1 MEKKVPSSSSGYEQ
15 TCTHDNVPQMDAF
28 ADEGIAEIPLRG
40 SIFSSVRDRMLR
52 RHDSM
57 FSVDS
62 NYHDPSSNDLTVLQ
76 GAALLTA
83 DCLGV
88 GLLALPEDVKV
99 LGRWL
104 GIGFLILNLPINLYG
119 RNPLMYP
126 WCHRVESLSN

>member
-1 MEKKVPSSSSGYEQ
+1 MPSSSGYEQ
-15 TCTHDNVPQMDAF
+15 TATTNSDHGLTVETY
-28 ADEGIAEIPLRG
+28 ADGEAGEIATTQPG
-40 SIFSSVRDRMLR
+40 SILTSVRDRMLQ

-62 NYHDPSSNDLTVLQ
+62 NYTDPSANDLTVWQ

-104 GIGFLILNLPINLYG
+104 GLGFLLLNLPINLYG
-119 RNPLMYP
+119 TRSVV
-126 WCHRVESLSN
+126 CGSGSG